1 MSVVIVIPARLDSSR
16 LPQKP
21 LADIFGKS
29 LIMRVYER
37 ASLVKSA
44 DDVIVATDHQLIFDH
59 VQNAGGKVI
68 LTSPNHVSG
77 TDRVA
82 EVANMIEADIIINVQ
97 GDEPLIN
104 PNQIEDL
111 IRSFDDEKVCIATQK
126 QLLDLHDDLL
136 NYNIVKVVCNLKNEA
151 LYFSRQAIPAFRDL
165 PYREWQSNY
174 NYFRHIGL
182 YGFRKNTLKEITS
195 LPKSPLENTESL
207 EQLRWLD
214 NGYTIHC
221 FETKYDSIGVDT
233 EEDLVKVRKIFKM
246 Y

>member
-1 MSVVIVIPARLDSSR
+1 MSVVIVIPARLKSSR

-37 ASLVKSA
+37 ALLVNGA
-44 DDVIVATDHQLIFDH
+44 DEVIIATDHQLIFDH
-59 VQNAGGKVI
+59 VKNAGGKVI
-68 LTSPNHVSG
+68 MTSPNHISG

-82 EVANMIEADIIINVQ
+82 EVANKIKADIIINVQ

-104 PNQIEDL
+104 PKQIEEL

-126 QLLDLHDDLL
+126 QLMDIQDDLF

-174 NYFRHIGL
+174 NYFRHVGL
-182 YGFRKNTLKEITS
+182 YGFRKQTLNEITS
-195 LPKSPLENTESL
+195 LPKSTIENTESL

-214 NGYTIHC
+214 YGYTVHC

-233 EEDLVKVRKIFKM
+233 EEDLMKVRKIFKM